1 MGTSLTG
8 LTPATTYDALI
19 KVGDNGPLSA
29 TAKVLSDG
37 LGNDSPIAMSTTLVG
52 IGTATP
58 TLGKL
63 SGKDSN
69 FQYIAEPADTA
80 TFGYLG
86 VGHFSNGAFI
96 GTNAGTNTVSDILRL
111 GTTGTERMRIDA
123 SGNVGIGTSAPTSNL
138 HVNTAAT
145 AVGGITLTSAV
156 NSNGA
161 AFLASNGGGG
171 SYFGRNSSTGGAF
184 TGAAYATVVYGGGA
198 YPMSFYTNDTERM
211 RILSDG
217 GLTFNGDTSQAN
229 ALDDYE
235 EGTWTPVLR
244 GSSTPGTYELG
255 TTYGNYT
262 KIGRQVT
269 LNAVITLSGSI
280 TGGGLGY
287 LQITGVPFTKSS
299 TQEALGSCWFVGVDF
314 TGSFVVPRFVATSA
328 TSTLYFIETVDN
340 ANPIDLPISGISAS
354 DVLNLSITYFV

>member
-8 LTPATTYDALI
+8 LTPSTTYDALI

-37 LGNDSPIAMSTTLVG
+37 LGNDSPLAMSTTLVG

-58 TLGKL
+58 AVSLNVEYTDITSYLEGIRVKNLGNSLQSQSKISCYNSSNNFIELIQNSATL
-63 SGKDSN
+63 
-69 FQYIAEPADTA
+69 
-80 TFGYLG
+80 
-86 VGHFSNGAFI
+86 NGDALI
-96 GTNAGTNTVSDILRL
+96 YTNTAPLAFNIS
-111 GTTGTERMRIDA
+111 GTERMRITA
-123 SGNVGIGTSAPTSNL
+123 AGNVGIGKTAPDTKL
-138 HVNTAAT
+138 HVAGAD
-145 AVGGITLTSAV
+145 AWITLQRTSGTTNILDFTDSTSRIGYVGAIG
-156 NSNGA
+156 SNISI
-161 AFLASNGGGG
+161 L
-171 SYFGRNSSTGGAF
+171 STGSVVFGANSAEVARF
-184 TGAAYATVVYGGGA
+184 TA
-198 YPMSFYTNDTERM
+198 N
-211 RILSDG
+211 
-217 GLTFNGDTSQAN
+217 GLTFNGDTAAAN